1 MHSLDEGI
9 VERRQSPRV
18 RVRAVAALTIDGRRI
33 AARLEDASQGGALL
47 RLEEEVQTGAGLHS
61 VSIAFG
67 RDPEEA
73 ISAPIS
79 VVHAARR
86 FMRFH
91 WQGPLPPEDWI
102 KLRQLMERE
111 LGVLTVVQGRLPML
125 VWPSLPSRPR

>member
-1 MHSLDEGI
+1 MSVDDDIL
-9 VERRQSPRV
+9 ERRRSPRS
-18 RVRAVAALTIDGRRI
+18 RLRAVAALTVDGRRVG
-33 AARLEDASQGGALL
+33 ARLEDASQGGALL
-47 RLEEEVQTGAGLHS
+47 SLEEEVQSGAGRYS

-79 VVHAARR
+79 VVQAAHR
-86 FMRFH
+86 FMRFR
-91 WQGPLPPEDWI
+91 WQEPLPPEDWI

-111 LGVLTVVQGRLPML
+111 LGVLTIVQGRLPML